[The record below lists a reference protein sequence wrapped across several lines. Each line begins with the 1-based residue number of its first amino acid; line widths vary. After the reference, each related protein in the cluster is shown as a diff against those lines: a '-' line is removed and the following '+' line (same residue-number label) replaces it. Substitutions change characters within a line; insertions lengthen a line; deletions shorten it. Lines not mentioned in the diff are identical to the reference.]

1 MLSFENGYMW
11 FQIDSG
17 LSEEVSIAAAACGI
31 QRDELFPDVR
41 PADQRFGDFQAN
53 GVMPYAKSKKSNP
66 RQISEKIV
74 AELKK
79 KEVFQ
84 KKISVSIA
92 GAGFINFKLSDE
104 FLAEWLNIYKSIS
117 TFQKELPCQLI
128 GKKVVIDYSS
138 PNTAKQMHVGH
149 LRSMNIGNSIYRI
162 LKFCGVNVVSDNH
175 IGDWGTQ
182 FGILIMAI
190 KRVKADISKL
200 SLEGIE
206 SLYKQG
212 VELSKNDD
220 SALSEARRELVK
232 LQNGDVENT
241 KIWKTI
247 NDVSQRSFDEI
258 YKLADVSFDYT
269 LGESFYNDKI
279 DRVCSE
285 LVKSGIAEESNGALC
300 VFHREHERFSKQP
313 FIIRKSDGASNYATT
328 DLATVL
334 YRTEELGADEI
345 IYVTDGRQ
353 QDHFQQLFLTV
364 KKWYSAY
371 GRKCPVLKHVWFGTV
386 LGKDNKAIKTR
397 SGTSIKLKDL
407 FSEAVDR
414 ALKIISEKSTALSND
429 ERFEVAEILG
439 VDSVK
444 YADLASNRTSDY
456 VFSWDKMLSFDGN
469 TAAYLLYAITRMMS
483 ILHKCNTNFDEIK
496 VYTIGTVDER
506 NLVRKLMY
514 FPIILSQTISDL
526 RPHYL
531 CTYLFELAGEYST
544 FYNSNRVIGE
554 KSNIFERR
562 LVLILRTLAVMEAGM
577 DLLDLKT
584 LEKM

>member
-1 MLSFENGYMW
+1 MLSFNDGYMW

-53 GVMPYAKSKKSNP
+53 GVMSYAKSKKANP

-74 AELKK
+74 VELKK
-79 KEVFQ
+79 KDVFQ

-104 FLAEWLNIYKSIS
+104 FLAEWLNTYKSVAV
-117 TFQKELPCQLI
+117 FQKEIPCQLV

-190 KRVKADISKL
+190 KRGKADISKL
-200 SLEGIE
+200 SLEEIE

-220 SALSEARRELVK
+220 SALSEARKELVK

-285 LVKSGIAEESNGALC
+285 LVEIGIAEESDGALC
-300 VFHREHERFSKQP
+300 VFHKEHERFSKQP

-353 QDHFQQLFLTV
+353 QDHFQQLFLTI
-364 KKWYSAY
+364 KKWYSVY

-386 LGKDNKAIKTR
+386 LGEDNKAIKTR

-407 FSEAVDR
+407 FSEAIDR

-429 ERFEVAEILG
+429 EKFEVAEILG

-469 TAAYLLYAITRMMS
+469 TAAYLLYAITRMKS
-483 ILHKCNTNFDEIK
+483 ILHKCNANFDEIK
-496 VYTIGTVDER
+496 VDTIDTIDER

-554 KSNIFERR
+554 KSNILERR

-577 DLLDLKT
+577 DLLGLKT

>member
-1 MLSFENGYMW
+1 MLSFDAGYMW

-53 GVMPYAKSKKSNP
+53 GVMPYAKSKKANP

-79 KEVFQ
+79 KDVFQ

-104 FLAEWLNIYKSIS
+104 FLAEWLNICKSIS

-190 KRVKADISKL
+190 KRCKADISKL
-200 SLEGIE
+200 SLERIE

-220 SALSEARRELVK
+220 SALSEARQELVK

-247 NDVSQRSFDEI
+247 NDVSQCSFDEI

-279 DRVCSE
+279 DRVYSE
-285 LVKSGIAEESNGALC
+285 LIESGIAEESNGALC
-300 VFHREHERFSKQP
+300 VFHKEHERFSKQP

-371 GRKCPVLKHVWFGTV
+371 GRKYPVLKHVWFGTV
-386 LGKDNKAIKTR
+386 LGEDNKAIKTR
-397 SGTSIKLKDL
+397 SGTSIKLKGL
-407 FSEAVDR
+407 FSEAIDR

-429 ERFEVAEILG
+429 EKFEVAEILG

-444 YADLASNRTSDY
+444 YADLSSNRTSDY

-469 TAAYLLYAITRMMS
+469 TAAYLLYAITRMKS
-483 ILHKCNTNFDEIK
+483 IIHKCDVNLDEIQ
-496 VYTIGTVDER
+496 VDTIGTIDEK
-506 NLVRKLMY
+506 NLVRKLIY
-514 FPIILSQTISDL
+514 FPIVLSQTISDL

-577 DLLDLKT
+577 DLLGLKT